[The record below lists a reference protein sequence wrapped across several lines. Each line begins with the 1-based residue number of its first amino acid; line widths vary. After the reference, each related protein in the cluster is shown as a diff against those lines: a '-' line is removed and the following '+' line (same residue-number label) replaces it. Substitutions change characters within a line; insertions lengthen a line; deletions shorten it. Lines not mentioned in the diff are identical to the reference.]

1 MVHRGCE
8 RWGGGQV
15 EGGDKLAGQ
24 GTAPIKDC
32 WWKLLEF
39 SPHPSMS
46 VTPQIELKAEA
57 TNPVTR

>member
-1 MVHRGCE
+1 
-8 RWGGGQV
+8 V